1 MNVSGIL
8 VITPSGR
15 LQDTIHRLNALPG
28 VEVHHTD
35 PATGRIVVTQEAD
48 SVHAEVDGLKRIKDL
63 PHIILAEMVHHHF
76 EDDHEQIEPVTDL
89 PAMLRDQPALKE
101 S

>member
-8 VITPSGR
+8 VVTSVEC
-15 LQDTIHRLNALPG
+15 LDQTAEALNALPG

-35 PATGRIVVTQEAD
+35 AVTGRLVVTQEAA
-48 SVHAEVDGLKRIKDL
+48 SVHEEMDGLKRIKAL

-76 EDDHEQIEPVTDL
+76 EDSAEMLAPIDGADV
-89 PAMLRDQPALKE
+89 PASLKE